1 MHKTEK
7 PWEPGP
13 EWAFLDWRMFLIK
26 EKCYRGKSG
35 GLWTGQ
41 LPSGSLGDQGLCLS
55 QRSFLFRTAVSL
67 LKLLLS
73 W

>member
-7 PWEPGP
+7 PWELGP

-41 LPSGSLGDQGLCLS
+41 LPSGSLGDQGCAYHKDLSSSEQLSLC
-55 QRSFLFRTAVSL
+55 
-67 LKLLLS
+67 
-73 W
+73 